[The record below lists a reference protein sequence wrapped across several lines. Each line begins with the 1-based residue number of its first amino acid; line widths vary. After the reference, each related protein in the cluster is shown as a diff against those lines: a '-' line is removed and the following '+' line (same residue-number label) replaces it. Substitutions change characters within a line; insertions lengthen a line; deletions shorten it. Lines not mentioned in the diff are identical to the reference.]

1 MLQVY
6 SDFILENQP
15 IDLEDAIE
23 IYRKISGNFGNKEN
37 MFKYASP
44 MYAKLIP
51 IKVVMLYEI
60 SNFYE

>member
-1 MLQVY
+1 MLQIY

-44 MYAKLIP
+44 MYAQLVP
-51 IKVVMLYEI
+51 IKAVKFDKI
-60 SNFYE
+60 SNF